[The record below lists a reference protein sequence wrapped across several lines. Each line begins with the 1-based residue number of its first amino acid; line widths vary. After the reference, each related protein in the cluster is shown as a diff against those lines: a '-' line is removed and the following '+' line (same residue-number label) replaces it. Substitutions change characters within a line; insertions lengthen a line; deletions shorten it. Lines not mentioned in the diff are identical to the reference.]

1 MRGKIAR
8 WVEKSSGLQF
18 GDFLFPTTTVSF
30 WLSYVMMVGTAEC
43 VGSSLV

>member
-18 GDFLFPTTTVSF
+18 GDFLFPTTNVSF
-30 WLSYVMMVGTAEC
+30 WLSNVMMGTAEC
-43 VGSSLV
+43 IGSSLV